1 MIIVLMGVTGSGKST
16 VGKLLA
22 SQLRWKF
29 FEGDDFHSPTNI
41 EKLRRGQPLNDAD
54 RSPWL
59 EAIRELIRAAIDRGE
74 NAVIACSA
82 LKQSC
87 RRMLQI
93 CEQVSFVYL
102 KASIALIQD
111 RLKNRVGHFMNPD
124 LVQSQFDTLEAP
136 EEALQIDAGSTPV
149 EIVQVI
155 RNRLAV

>member
-1 MIIVLMGVTGSGKST
+1 MIMVLMGVTGSGKST

-22 SQLRWKF
+22 RQLGWQF
-29 FEGDDFHSPTNI
+29 FEGDDFHSPANI
-41 EKLRRGQPLNDAD
+41 EKLRRGEPLNDAD
-54 RSPWL
+54 RGPWL
-59 EAIRELIRAAIDRGE
+59 EAIREVIRAAIDRGE

-82 LKQSC
+82 LKQSY
-87 RRMLQI
+87 RKLLQI
-93 CEQVSFVYL
+93 REQVSFVYL
-102 KASIALIQD
+102 KASMALVKD

-136 EEALQIDAGSTPV
+136 EDALQIDAGSTPA